1 MNGSQVGWS
10 VLSSALDLLE
20 RHAREGRH
28 AERRALAMQMLEL
41 HPDAVELH
49 VHRVLAT
56 LELEGWDAARAA
68 LRVAAKTWFDRGE
81 MLPDAFL
88 ETYRTLAVRGVMHED
103 DEPDYDSELLEVS
116 PVLPSG
122 LYRVT
127 FASGGATQMSAT
139 LLERLYGVRIGAKSK
154 VVH

>member
-1 MNGSQVGWS
+1 VTPGWS

-28 AERRALAMQMLEL
+28 AERRSLATQMLEL
-41 HPDAVELH
+41 HPDAVALH

-56 LELEGWDAARAA
+56 LELEGLDAARAA
-68 LRVAAKTWFDRGE
+68 LRGAAQAWFARGE
-81 MLPDAFL
+81 MLPDVFL
-88 ETYRTLAVRGVMHED
+88 EVYRTLAVRGVMHED
-103 DEPDYDSELLEVS
+103 EPDYDQDILEVS
-116 PVLPSG
+116 AIEPSG

-127 FASGGATQMSAT
+127 FESGGVTQMSAT
-139 LLERLYGVRIGAKSK
+139 LLERLYGLRVGAGSR

>member
-1 MNGSQVGWS
+1 VTPGWS
-10 VLSSALDLLE
+10 VLSSALELLE

-28 AERRALAMQMLEL
+28 AERRALATRMLEL

-49 VHRVLAT
+49 RHRVLAT
-56 LELEGWDAARAA
+56 LELEGLDAARAV
-68 LRVAAKTWFDRGE
+68 LRDAAKTWFARGK
-81 MLPDAFL
+81 MLPDVFL

-103 DEPDYDSELLEVS
+103 EPEYDQEIREVS

-127 FASGGATQMSAT
+127 FESGVSTQMSAT
-139 LLERLYGVRIGAKSK
+139 ILERLYGLRVGAPSR